1 MANSIQTQVLPVGAG
16 NQISMSGLSVQLA
29 VLLADFS
36 VISIFLIAI
45 DYGYHE
51 LILNQSRSYWHFAP
65 VATVIAFLF
74 GTFQCMAGAYQID
87 VLLDQRRSLRLV
99 LLTWLTVAFIVAWV
113 GFLMKVTED
122 FSRTV
127 LTLSF
132 VLGLALVLLLRR
144 LAAQVLTRGLERGL
158 LSVRRV
164 YVLCVGDRA
173 YRDKFVAEAR
183 RCGVSVVG
191 DSRLDPEML
200 KDDHYSHACSSML
213 NDARETFQRRSFDEI
228 YLFFP
233 WGEWARLAELRAA
246 MRQVPLRVFLFAD
259 RDVEGILQSPSLAVG
274 RFVGFE
280 LQRAPLSEVELLLK
294 RTMDVAIAGSAL
306 LLLAPLFALVSAAIL
321 YESGAPVIFRQ
332 RRKGIGGR
340 PFTILKFRTM
350 RVCEDGD
357 TITQAAADDPRV
369 TPLGVVLRR
378 NSIDE
383 LPQLVN
389 VLRGEMSIVGPRPHA
404 VAHDEYY
411 NHLIDSYCLRHKV
424 KPGLTGWAQING
436 CRGETKQLE
445 KMAERVRLDI
455 WYVNNWSIW
464 VDIKIIA
471 RTMVTILLDRNAY

>member
-1 MANSIQTQVLPVGAG
+1 MTNSIQTQVLPVSAG
-16 NQISMSGLSVQLA
+16 DQISISGLSVQLIT
-29 VLLADFS
+29 LLVDFS
-36 VISIFLIAI
+36 VISISLVAI

-51 LILNQSRSYWHFAP
+51 LILNQSRSYWHIAP
-65 VATVIAFLF
+65 VATLTAFLF
-74 GTFQCMAGAYQID
+74 VTFQCMAGAYRID
-87 VLLDQRRSLRLV
+87 VFLDRRRSLRLV

-113 GFLMKVTED
+113 GFLMKVTEG
-122 FSRTV
+122 FSRGV

-132 VLGLALVLLLRR
+132 VFGLALVLLLRL
-144 LAAQVLTRGLERGL
+144 LAAQVLTQGLERGL

-173 YRDKFVAEAR
+173 NRDRFVSEAR

-191 DSRLDPEML
+191 ASMIDPKML
-200 KDDHYSHACSSML
+200 KDDRYSLAFSNML
-213 NDARETFQRRSFDEI
+213 NDARETFQKRSFDEI

-233 WGEWARLAELRAA
+233 WGEWARLAELRAG
-246 MRQVPLRVFLFAD
+246 MRQVPLPVFLFAD

-274 RFVGFE
+274 RFSGFE
-280 LQRAPLSEVELLLK
+280 LQRAPLSDVDLLLK
-294 RTMDVAIAGSAL
+294 RTMDVIIAGSAL
-306 LLLAPLFALVSAAIL
+306 LLLAPLLALVSAAIFI
-321 YESGAPVIFRQ
+321 ESGGPVIFRQ

-357 TITQAAADDPRV
+357 TITQAAVDDPRV
-369 TPLGVVLRR
+369 TPLGVELRR

-389 VLRGEMSIVGPRPHA
+389 VLRGDMSIVGPRPHA

-411 NHLIDSYCLRHKV
+411 YHLIDSYCLRHKV

-436 CRGETKQLE
+436 YRGETKQLE
-445 KMAERVRLDI
+445 KMAERVRHDI

-464 VDIKIIA
+464 LDLRIIA
-471 RTMVTILLDRNAY
+471 RTVVTILFDRNAY